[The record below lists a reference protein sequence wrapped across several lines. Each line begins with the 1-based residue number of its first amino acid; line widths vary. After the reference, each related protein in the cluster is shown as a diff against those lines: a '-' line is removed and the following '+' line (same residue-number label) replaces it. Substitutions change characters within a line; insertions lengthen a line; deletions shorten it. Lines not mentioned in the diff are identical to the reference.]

1 MSQDIV
7 TEVKSAVEMSEG
19 RGARVRRLFPTRGFS
34 SFDPFVL
41 FDEFYVE
48 KPAGFPT
55 HQHSGFE
62 FITYMIEGVI
72 VHEDSM
78 DNRAE
83 IPVGGIQH
91 AITGNGIR
99 HSEMPGMDGINHGI
113 FIQLPLEKS
122 LNKSRIFSMLKPSK
136 DIDCMA
142 PNSLGRLLI
151 GKEIYSPANVEAI
164 FQILRHYNINMN
176 RQWGIIGIDNI
187 LGRPLISKLCS
198 MGLRFSTFKPSDN
211 LSVSKIIVS
220 DIQEM
225 SSIGKKQV
233 TKDSIIIDNG
243 NNYQKGKVYG
253 DFDYKNVK
261 EIVHAITPVPGGIGP
276 VTVAMLLSN
285 LIKAT
290 IKKVEKTIL

>member
-78 DNRAE
+78 ENRAE

-99 HSEMPGMDGINHGI
+99 HSEMPGTDGINHGI
-113 FIQLPLEKS
+113 QLWVNLPQDMKDTEPTYEILSPDELKKKS
-122 LNKSRIFSMLKPSK
+122 FE
-136 DIDCMA
+136 
-142 PNSLGRLLI
+142 G
-151 GKEIYSPANVEAI
+151 GEAI
-164 FQILRHYNINMN
+164 FISE
-176 RQWGIIGIDNI
+176 DTD
-187 LGRPLISKLCS
+187 LISSTPVDYLDIKLES
-198 MGLRFSTFKPSDN
+198 E
-211 LSVSKIIVS
+211 KI
-220 DIQEM
+220 
-225 SSIGKKQV
+225 
-233 TKDSIIIDNG
+233 
-243 NNYQKGKVYG
+243 YKGKIPEDFNTLIYVLKGKLNIGDVIVKPHQAAILNPGKELRAEMLEDSRFVYLSG
-253 DFDYKNVK
+253 KPLDE
-261 EIVHAITPVPGGIGP
+261 EIRLRG
-276 VTVAMLLSN
+276 SQ
-285 LIKAT
+285 
-290 IKKVEKTIL
+290 VE